1 MALAPQSILDA
12 FQRMFVAVG
21 GTSADLKA
29 ARDWL
34 GSLTSEVDARVTPT
48 LARVSVAQTG
58 AFTLATSDKRATDDL
73 AGTFSVAVPDAATLG
88 DPWSYDGVIT
98 SGVVTFVG
106 DSASV
111 PVTASG
117 GGTPV
122 RLYVANGK
130 VFLRSG
136 SGATVTRVA

>member
-12 FQRMFVAVG
+12 FQRMLVAVG

-34 GSLTSEVDARVTPT
+34 GSLVSEVDARV
-48 LARVSVAQTG
+48 AVAAVRASVAQTVGFPLAAADKG
-58 AFTLATSDKRATDDL
+58 AIDDI
-73 AGTFSVAVPDAATLG
+73 AGTFTVAVPAAAALG
-88 DPWSYDGVIT
+88 DPWWYDAIVS
-98 SGVVTFVG
+98 SGTASFAG
-106 DSASV
+106 GSATV
-111 PVTASG
+111 PVAASG